1 MGFKLT
7 NYKSQKQ
14 KKKTIHAKNK
24 IKNYSWG
31 LLITRHS

>member
-1 MGFKLT
+1 MRFKLT

-24 IKNYSWG
+24 IKKLFMG
-31 LLITRHS
+31 LIDH